1 MSTRLG
7 STRLGIAI
15 AAAAFAF
22 GLTLSVTA
30 GAGSIAGTAADTRA
44 EGAAHSLAVMTPP
57 RHDDSAAMIA
67 GLFREAPIG
76 HRQPRAI
83 DVPENPQLSPADLE
97 QRRLDEEINRKLVI
111 CRGC

>member
-1 MSTRLG
+1 MMSVKL
-7 STRLGIAI
+7 SIAF

-22 GLTLSVTA
+22 GSTLSVTA
-30 GAGSIAGTAADTRA
+30 GAGSMAGTSADTRA
-44 EGAAHSLAVMTPP
+44 EGAAHSLAVITPP
-57 RHDDSAAMIA
+57 RDYDSATMIA
-67 GLFREAPIG
+67 VLFRQAPIG

-97 QRRLDEEINRKLVI
+97 QRRQDEQINRKLII